1 MHCTL
6 FSDDGLALFVADLGT
21 DIVYYYTV
29 KYEGGE
35 SLVCEKEKCLKMT
48 GCGPR
53 HLAKSPNN
61 DKILYLTG
69 ELDSSIRVLS
79 Y

>member
-1 MHCTL
+1 MT
-6 FSDDGLALFVADLGT
+6 DLGT
-21 DIVYYYTV
+21 DIVYFYSV
-29 KYEGGE
+29 KYEGNQNI
-35 SLVCEKEKCLKMT
+35 VCEKEKCLKLT

-53 HLAKSPNN
+53 HLARSDNR
-61 DKILYLTG
+61 DKIIYMTG